1 MDETLEKTSGMA
13 DKDLEVTSTLADEA
27 LEMMLGWDGNTE
39 EELA

>member
-1 MDETLEKTSGMA
+1 MDETLEKTSDMT
-13 DKDLEVTSTLADEA
+13 DKQLEVPSTLADEA